1 LIFCKKCGAE
11 DTDAAMAKRKERGH
25 PLLCASCRA
34 KPVKTI
40 KSKYGI
46 CVPHHGDFDADDNPL
61 DEYGYYLFKGKR
73 LCGNKDCIALDHIE
87 LDFKPTNDGNVSV
100 GDVVER
106 MRKDINKTEA
116 DIELF
121 FNAIKEW
128 EDYGK
133 NG

>member
-25 PLLCASCRA
+25 PLLCSSCRA
-34 KPVKTI
+34 KPAKTVR
-40 KSKYGI
+40 SKYGVCI
-46 CVPHHGDFDADDNPL
+46 PHHGNFDEQDNPL
-61 DEYGYYLFKGKR
+61 DEYGRYLFKGKR

-87 LDFKPTNDGNVSV
+87 LETATSNNVSV

-106 MRKDINKTEA
+106 MRNDPNKTDA
-116 DIELF
+116 DIELY
-121 FNAIKEW
+121 FNAVQEW
-128 EDYGK
+128 EGYGK

>member
-1 LIFCKKCGAE
+1 MIFCKKCGVE

-34 KPVKTI
+34 KPAKTVRT
-40 KSKYGI
+40 KYGV
-46 CVPHHGDFDADDNPL
+46 CVPHHGNFDADENPL
-61 DEYGYYLFKGKR
+61 DEYGRLLFKGKR

-87 LDFKPTNDGNVSV
+87 LATTKTNNVSV
-100 GDVVER
+100 GEIVKR
-106 MRKDINKTEA
+106 MREDINKTEA

-121 FNAIKEW
+121 FNALQEW